1 MEMRYMTMER
11 KEYTAW
17 LRTDQGRHH
26 NCCQSVLMSF
36 AREMGMGEEQAYRL
50 GAHMGA
56 GMRCGAVCGA
66 VTGALIAL
74 GAMGYTEEESRA
86 VLKDFMEKHGTL
98 ECRQLLTGVKERGE
112 NKKAFCDG
120 LVLDMV
126 ARLEELTGQQGN

>member
-1 MEMRYMTMER
+1 MER

-17 LRTDQGRHH
+17 LRTDEDRHH

-36 AREMGMGEEQAYRL
+36 AKEMGVSQEQAYRL
-50 GAHMGA
+50 GANMGA
-56 GMRCGAVCGA
+56 GMRCGEVCGT

-74 GAMGYTEEESRA
+74 GAMGYTEQESRA
-86 VLKDFMEKHGTL
+86 VLKGFLEKYGSL
-98 ECRQLLTGVKERGE
+98 ECAQLLTGVKERGE

-126 ARLEELTGQQGN
+126 RRLEELLGGEKIPG